1 MGNPEILT
9 RFQLNQKEIPS
20 FGITDATYWFFFE
33 YEFINKTEGYLL
45 EIEYPLLDEVTFFYT
60 NNQDELIQK
69 VVGDTFPFAQREFE
83 HRNFLFS
90 LRDLKWKGKIF
101 FKIRTS
107 GSMQVPIS
115 IHKQKYFFHQKY
127 RLHFYLNHKLKQL
140 Q

>member
-1 MGNPEILT
+1 MEDKSGDLLFENMGNPEILT

-90 LRDLKWKGKIF
+90 
-101 FKIRTS
+101 
-107 GSMQVPIS
+107 QVSVVVATDCSVVPPGGGGGNGNIKPI
-115 IHKQKYFFHQKY
+115 IEE
-127 RLHFYLNHKLKQL
+127 R
-140 Q
+140 